1 MFEDFLSSGGPY
13 GIMVGTDLVAQKHI
27 SLVVILVKI
36 ADEWKTSHGGT
47 LPSTREGK
55 KNSRNFS
62 KPGWLQWMKTSI
74 KKLLM
79 PPLIEESI
87 KI

>member
-1 MFEDFLSSGGPY
+1 MY
-13 GIMVGTDLVAQKHI
+13 NICNTVGVRWTVMIEDLVAQKHI

-55 KNSRNFS
+55 KNSRMAAMDENIYKEAIDASFN
-62 KPGWLQWMKTSI
+62 
-74 KKLLM
+74 
-79 PPLIEESI
+79 
-87 KI
+87 